1 MCARCNL
8 GIVSFSKII
17 HKIYAL
23 FFVCSLIV
31 YIGSVSF
38 YVDSRVMLKDSSL
51 EIIETTYV
59 EVFI

>member
-1 MCARCNL
+1 MCL
-8 GIVSFSKII
+8 
-17 HKIYAL
+17 
-23 FFVCSLIV
+23 LIV

-51 EIIETTYV
+51 ENDETTYV